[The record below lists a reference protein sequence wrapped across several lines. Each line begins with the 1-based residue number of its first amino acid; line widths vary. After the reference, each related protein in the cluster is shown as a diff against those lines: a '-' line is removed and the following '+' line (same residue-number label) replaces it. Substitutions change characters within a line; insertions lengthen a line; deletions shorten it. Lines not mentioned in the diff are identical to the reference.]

1 MKPRNPLFDHTT
13 PQLVFFKLF
22 KLDSFLSLRRAVTIL
37 PPSKHLA
44 HKVWVGFPEAVEVL
58 PSGVVR
64 ALAIPADQ

>member
-1 MKPRNPLFDHTT
+1 M
-13 PQLVFFKLF
+13 
-22 KLDSFLSLRRAVTIL
+22 TIL

-64 ALAIPADQ
+64 ALAIPADQQLDKGTVVFRPGAAIQNLNRFGAKNAVGVHRW